1 MELVLFHDEW
11 PIVTLLLYSSGGQ
24 TERDRSTPDRRSYSG
39 SIITYNVSVTHVNE
53 TANQTN
59 TRSKATLT
67 TTGTMSVAVSMVILF
82 VGYFHLRRL
91 THEKN

>member
-1 MELVLFHDEW
+1 
-11 PIVTLLLYSSGGQ
+11 
-24 TERDRSTPDRRSYSG
+24 
-39 SIITYNVSVTHVNE
+39 VNE

-59 TRSKATLT
+59 TRSKSTVT
-67 TTGTMSVAVSMVILF
+67 TTGNISVAASMVILF